1 MSTKNEKFLSK
12 TKEQIER
19 SLFNEITMGAKLK
32 NEFLVNT
39 IRTTQINHFYFF
51 LMENMELGNLKSFHE
66 NKIDN
71 CSE

>member
-51 LMENMELGNLKSFHE
+51 LMENM
-66 NKIDN
+66 
-71 CSE
+71 